1 MSLFYRALRG
11 LLFIIGFVAGLVGI
25 MVALFTRY
33 LINPPRQRLWA
44 TPADVGLAYEKI
56 EFPARDGYRLS
67 GWFIRA
73 KAEKRPTIVLIHGW
87 PWNRLGNAGDDAL
100 SDISGSAPVD
110 FLRLA
115 YTLHHAG
122 YHLLMFDLRN
132 HGESVAAPPVTFGL
146 QESNDLLGALDYLN
160 GRDDVDQKRIGAM
173 GFSMGANTVL
183 YSLPYTDKIRAAVL
197 VQPTSIQLFARRF
210 AYDLLGPLSK
220 LVLPL
225 VDLVYTAGYGLHLG
239 AIEPIMV
246 AAGAGKTP
254 ILYVQGTGDRWGSLS
269 NVQQMVAATPGAVE
283 PLLVETVHRFDGY
296 QYLIDNPRPALQFF
310 REKLK

>member
-25 MVALFTRY
+25 MVAFFARY
-33 LINPPRQRLWA
+33 MIKPPRQRLWA
-44 TPADVGLAYEKI
+44 APSDIGLAYEKI

-67 GWFIRA
+67 GWFVPA
-73 KAEKRPTIVLIHGW
+73 KAEKGPTIVLIHGW
-87 PWNRLGNAGDDAL
+87 PWNRLGNAADDAL

-122 YHLLMFDLRN
+122 YHLLLFDLRN

-160 GRDDVDQKRIGAM
+160 GREDVDQERIGAM

-183 YSLPYTDKIRAAVL
+183 YSLPRTNRIRAAVL
-197 VQPTSIQLFARRF
+197 VQPTSVKLFAGRF

-225 VDLVYTAGYGLHLG
+225 VDLVYTAAYGLHFG
-239 AIEPIMV
+239 AIEPIMA
-246 AAGAGKTP
+246 AAGAGNTP
-254 ILYVQGTGDRWGSLS
+254 ILYVQGTGDRWGSLN
-269 NVQQMVAATPGAVE
+269 NVQQMAAVTPGAVE
-283 PLLVETVHRFDGY
+283 PLFVETVHRFEGY

-310 REKLK
+310 RETLK